1 MAAAACLVVATT
13 AGIAITTTIIGS
25 RLVEDLV
32 DRRFKTVAES
42 TASEVSALVGIAV
55 GVLREQQLAAARG
68 LQSLDDS
75 LELGRRFAERLR
87 QAKRLAWLSYGDAA
101 HDRFVGATRL
111 QDGTIVINRSEPAV
125 NRGRPT
131 ELAIQDDGSLRPVS
145 TAAKPAYSLATQP
158 WFVAAMKTDSIVVTG
173 PYRFSDGH
181 MGLTMS
187 LRWTDTT
194 GNPRGVFTIDFFI
207 EEMSRKLAAL
217 VGTSGDAV
225 LLDADGHLLAN
236 AGATRP
242 PDLADLARSA
252 AASYGSDLQK
262 METGRTTTT
271 DVQSAGNRE
280 RMRASLTPI
289 DVGLDGN
296 WILVTVESYHDLYTP
311 LYRLHIA
318 IAAVSAL
325 VVLLALDGAW
335 WLAGSLSRPMNALS
349 DEAQRIR
356 RFELDEP
363 IRMRSIIVEVESLI
377 ESMKAMK
384 EGLRSFGR
392 FVPKRVVERLI
403 ASGGAASLGGERCEL
418 TLMFSDIAGFTT
430 ISEHMDPEQVMLRIS
445 HYFDAMSDAIHS
457 NQGVVDKYI
466 GDAIMAI
473 WNAPR
478 RDPDH
483 AANACRALLAC
494 MRANEA
500 LDLKAAGAG
509 MPPLPTRFGLHTGEA
524 IIGNIGSADR
534 MQYTALGADVNL
546 ASRLE
551 PLNKRYGTRN
561 LVSAA
566 TKAKAGDR
574 FLFRSVAIVRPAGT
588 TKPIEVFE
596 LLGSIDDPNAAD
608 IRARIERWEEAM
620 ARLRAGRPQQALPL
634 FEAIVA
640 GRTSAGAADELAA
653 YYVMR
658 CAEVARAAAD
668 APWDGIDTFGEK

>member
-13 AGIAITTTIIGS
+13 AGIAIATTIIGS

-55 GVLREQQLAAARG
+55 GNLREQQLAALRG

-101 HDRFVGATRL
+101 HDRFVGATRRA
-111 QDGTIVINRSEPAV
+111 DGTIVINRSEPAV
-125 NRGRPT
+125 DRGRPQ
-131 ELAIQDDGSLRPVS
+131 EVAVQADGSLLPIPN
-145 TAAKPAYSLATQP
+145 AKPAYSVSTQP

-181 MGLTMS
+181 LGLTMS
-187 LRWTDTT
+187 LRWTDAT

-217 VGTSGDAV
+217 AGTSGDAV
-225 LLDADGHLLAN
+225 LLDASGRLLAN

-252 AASYGSDLQK
+252 AAARRSDLRT
-262 METGRTTTT
+262 MEVGRTLTT

-289 DVGLDGN
+289 DVGLDDN

-311 LYRLHIA
+311 LYRLHMA

-325 VVLLALDGAW
+325 VVLLALAGAW

-363 IRMRSIIVEVESLI
+363 IRLRSAIVEVDSLI
-377 ESMKAMK
+377 ESIKAMK

-403 ASGGAASLGGERCEL
+403 ASGGAASLGGERGEL

-445 HYFDAMSDAIHS
+445 QYFDAMSDAIHS

-494 MRANEA
+494 MRANDA
-500 LDLKAAGAG
+500 LDLTAADAG

-596 LLGSIDDPNAAD
+596 LLGAVDDPNAPE

-620 ARLRAGRPQQALPL
+620 ARLRAGRPQEALHL
-634 FEAIVA
+634 FEAIA
-640 GRTSAGAADELAA
+640 GERAQEGNRDGLADF
-653 YYVMR
+653 YVMR
-658 CAEVARAAAD
+658 SAEVARASAD
-668 APWDGIDTFGEK
+668 TLWDGVDSFGEK